1 MPRKLRWTG
10 AMVPR
15 TRPFDVRTIESFAL
29 DGPASAAAADP
40 AATTTPSSL
49 KQTDFFMATTLCHP

>member
-1 MPRKLRWTG
+1 MLTIG
-10 AMVPR
+10 AWHGGTVCH
-15 TRPFDVRTIESFAL
+15 EGL
-29 DGPASAAAADP
+29 QHNGPAWSSDP